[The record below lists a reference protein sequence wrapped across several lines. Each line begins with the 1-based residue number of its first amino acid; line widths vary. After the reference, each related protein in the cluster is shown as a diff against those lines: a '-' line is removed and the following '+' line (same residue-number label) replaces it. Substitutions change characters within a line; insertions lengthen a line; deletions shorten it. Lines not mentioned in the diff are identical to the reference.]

1 MSRAS
6 TAIVLSTNPFKVQF
20 SRGKSDKHVVTFP
33 RELTTKELN
42 TEMKTVYFDEHG
54 KPIL

>member
-6 TAIVLSTNPFKVQF
+6 TAIVIKSNPFTVQF

-42 TEMKTVYFDEHG
+42 NEMKTVYFDEKG

>member
-6 TAIVLSTNPFKVQF
+6 TAIVLSTVPFKVQF
-20 SRGKSDKHVVTFP
+20 SRGKSDKHVVEYP